1 MTTARALITLAMK
14 DAGVLGVGQ
23 TPLAEDMN
31 DALTNLNA
39 MMAQWARRRW
49 LVYSLQDVAF
59 QATGAI
65 SYSLGAAGDIDIPRV
80 DSIASAYFRQTVGA
94 PGNMVDYPLTILNAR
109 EDYNNIALKGMSSF
123 PSVLFY
129 DSGWPLGQLFIW
141 PVPSEIYEIHISVKT
156 PLQNFATLN
165 DEVSLPP
172 EYEEALRL
180 NLAVRLR
187 VSYRLPF
194 DPQLNGL
201 AKIATNTVKNS
212 NTQIPLMQ
220 FPSDLP
226 RNVGGRYNIFSDRNG
241 G

>member
-14 DAGVLGVGQ
+14 DAGVIGVGQ

-39 MMAQWARRRW
+39 MMAQWSRRRW
-49 LVYSLQDVAF
+49 LVYHLVDVSF

-65 SYSLGAAGDIDIPRV
+65 SYSLGTGGDINIARV
-80 DSIASAYFRQTVGA
+80 DSIEAAFFRQTVGA
-94 PGNMVDYPLTILNAR
+94 PGNLVDYPLTILNSR
-109 EDYNNIALKGMSSF
+109 EDYNNIALKGMPSF

-129 DSGWPLGQLFIW
+129 DSGWPLGHVFIW
-141 PVPSEIYEIHISVKT
+141 PVPSSVYEVHLSLKS
-156 PLQNFATLN
+156 PLQSFATLN
-165 DEVSLPP
+165 DAVSLPP

-212 NTQIPLMQ
+212 NTQIPLLQ

-241 G
+241 

>member
-1 MTTARALITLAMK
+1 MTTARDLITLAMK
-14 DAGVLGVGQ
+14 DAGVIGVGQ
-23 TPLAEDMN
+23 APLAEDMN

-39 MMAQWARRRW
+39 MLAQWERRRW
-49 LVYSLQDVAF
+49 LVFHLIEVVF
-59 QATGAI
+59 QATGAT
-65 SYSLGAAGDIDIPRV
+65 SYSLGVGGDINAVRV

-109 EDYNNIALKGMSSF
+109 EDYNSIALKGMASF

-129 DSGWPLGQLFIW
+129 DSGWPLGNVFIW
-141 PVPSEIYEIHISVKT
+141 PVPSSVYEIHLTVKS
-156 PLQNFATLN
+156 PLQTFAKLE
-165 DEVSLPP
+165 DAVDLPP

-201 AKIATNTVKNS
+201 AKLATNTLKNS
-212 NTQIPLMQ
+212 NTQIPLLQ

-226 RNVGGRYNIFSDRNG
+226 RNIGGRYNIFSDNNR
-241 G
+241 